1 MTEEIFSLSFVGRTV
16 QEGLAFLFSVQK
28 DFKVNF
34 KVLCSFSFIV
44 GKLNN
49 HTHISEKLESILH
62 NFFFFISSLL
72 RRTS

>member
-1 MTEEIFSLSFVGRTV
+1 MPEEIFSLSFVGRTV

-28 DFKVNF
+28 DFKVKF

-49 HTHISEKLESILH
+49 YTHISEKLESIFH
-62 NFFFFISSLL
+62 NFFFFLSSLL
-72 RRTS
+72 R

>member
-44 GKLNN
+44 GKLDN
-49 HTHISEKLESILH
+49 HTHISEKLES
-62 NFFFFISSLL
+62 FIIFSFLFPL
-72 RRTS
+72 N